1 MLAAVKYI
9 GAGLACS
16 GLIDAVTG
24 IGIIFSLLISITIFG
39 VFILLSGKFGQIL
52 DVASKK
58 SAGLIG
64 TGIAIYNQASGSNSN
79 NDKNKNGRRGY
90 GWPGPTAVKMIKRMN
105 QLTKQVMII
114 KPVTGKIL
122 IKTQEQIQHLQNKL
136 RATPISYSFS
146 LPLILSKLDINV
158 TDLDSKFT
166 HLSYGIFTLSLIGL
180 LCFINIIGYM
190 AVYIFLQEKDYETK
204 YPRLK
209 IIINYYKK
217 SSLVFIGIEILL
229 CLTSLILLVF
239 FSLLFVYTGINN
251 R

>member
-1 MLAAVKYI
+1 MLAAAKYI

-16 GLIDAVTG
+16 GLIYAVTG
-24 IGIIFSLLISITIFG
+24 VGIIFSLLIPITITITIFG
-39 VFILLSGKFGQIL
+39 VFILLSGKFGEIIGF
-52 DVASKK
+52 ARK
-58 SAGLIG
+58 SVGLIC
-64 TGIAIYNQASGSNSN
+64 IAIYTLAPGSISN
-79 NDKNKNGRRGY
+79 NDKNKII
-90 GWPGPTAVKMIKRMN
+90 KIIKRMK

-122 IKTQEQIQHLQNKL
+122 IKTQEQIHHLQNKL

-209 IIINYYKK
+209 KIINYYKK
-217 SSLVFIGIEILL
+217 SSLVYIGIEILL